1 MDVCCDGGCALAF
14 FSTSQQTSNHIPL
27 LDCPSV
33 TAETPEPDLVHKFHM
48 PAPEQPTPAQ
58 VVTVRHFR
66 DLVGGFRLGG

>member
-1 MDVCCDGGCALAF
+1 MAVVHSLLF
-14 FSTSQQTSNHIPL
+14 QLLSRPTSNHIPL

-66 DLVGGFRLGG
+66 DLVSGFRLGG